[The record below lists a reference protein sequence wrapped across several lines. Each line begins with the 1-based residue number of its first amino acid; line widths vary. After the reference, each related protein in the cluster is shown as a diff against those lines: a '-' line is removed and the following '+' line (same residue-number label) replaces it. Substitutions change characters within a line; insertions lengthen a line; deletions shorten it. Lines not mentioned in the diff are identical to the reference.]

1 MLDFILGIGE
11 LLVSWR
17 LYVGLAVTAA
27 ICWVVVAL
35 VPSRSLQLALCIPVV
50 IGGVKASWRW
60 QVRADFGK

>member
-27 ICWVVVAL
+27 ICWVVAAL
-35 VPSRSLQLALCIPVV
+35 VQSQSLQLALCIPLV
-50 IGGVKASWRW
+50 IGGVIASWRW
-60 QVRADFGK
+60 QLRADFDK